1 MLEIR
6 PLDTL
11 SAESLVDTFLEA
23 FSDYATSFSRQQV
36 LSNLTRRGFKAGYSY
51 GMFDGGKLISFVFN
65 GIREYNGRLTAY
77 DTGTGT
83 LKDYRRKGLTSRLL
97 QHAESALK
105 EKGIEGYLL
114 EVLCDNTP
122 AIALYEK
129 TGFATVREYTCH
141 TQSAGEIT
149 LPHFPTPAPEITLVA
164 PTAITDGYETFCDTP
179 PSWQNSTQ
187 SILAAGDSIVRFA
200 ATAGGET
207 VGYIA
212 GDPALGDIMA
222 FAVRPDM
229 RGKGIGTALLKT
241 FLSANQ
247 ASIVK
252 ILNVDTRCHTLHT
265 YLTRRNIPVYVRQ
278 YEMYKPFR

>member
-1 MLEIR
+1 MLEIH

-51 GMFDGGKLISFVFN
+51 GMFDNGKLISFVFN
-65 GIREYNGRLTAY
+65 GIRNYNDKLTAY

-83 LKDYRRKGLTSRLL
+83 LKDYRKKGLTSRLL

-114 EVLCDNTP
+114 EVLCDNAP
-122 AIALYEK
+122 AVALYEK

-149 LPHFPTPAPEITLVA
+149 LPRFSTPATEITLAA
-164 PTAITDGYETFCDTP
+164 PTAVTAGYETFCDTP
-179 PSWQNSTQ
+179 PSWQNSSQ

-241 FLSANQ
+241 FLDANQ
-247 ASIVK
+247 AGIVK

>member
-1 MLEIR
+1 MLEIH

-51 GMFDGGKLISFVFN
+51 GMFDNGKLISFVFN
-65 GIREYNGRLTAY
+65 GIRNYNDKLTAY

-83 LKDYRRKGLTSRLL
+83 LKDYRKKGLTSRLL

-114 EVLCDNTP
+114 EVLCDNAP
-122 AIALYEK
+122 AVALYEK

-149 LPHFPTPAPEITLVA
+149 LPRFSTPATEITLAA
-164 PTAITDGYETFCDTP
+164 PTAVTAGYETFCDTP
-179 PSWQNSTQ
+179 PSWQNSSQ

-241 FLSANQ
+241 FLDANQ
-247 ASIVK
+247 AGIVK

-278 YEMYKPFR
+278 YEMSKPFR

>member
-6 PLDTL
+6 PLDTI
-11 SAESLVDTFLEA
+11 SIDSLVDTFLEA
-23 FSDYATSFSRQQV
+23 FSDYATTFSRQQV
-36 LSNLTRRGFKAGYSY
+36 LSNLNRRGFKAEYSY
-51 GMFDGGKLISFVFN
+51 GMFDNDRLVSFVFN
-65 GIREYNGRLTAY
+65 GIRNYNGRFTAY

-83 LKDYRRKGLTSRLL
+83 LKDYRQKGLTSRLL

-105 EKGIEGYLL
+105 EKGIGGYLL
-114 EVLCDNTP
+114 EVLCDNAP
-122 AIALYEK
+122 AVALYEK

-141 TQSAGEIT
+141 TQSAGKIS
-149 LPHFPTPAPEITLVA
+149 LPELSTPGTEAAVVPVSAVA
-164 PTAITDGYETFCDTP
+164 DTYNHFCDTP

-187 SILAAGDSIVRFA
+187 SILAAGAGIVRFA
-200 ATAGGET
+200 ATIAGDT

-222 FAVRPDM
+222 FVVRPDM

-247 ASIVK
+247 ADIVK

-265 YLTRRNIPVYVRQ
+265 YLTRRNLPVYVRQ
-278 YEMYKPFR
+278 YEMYKPFQ